1 MPQAQPIIS
10 DFFSRMEGN
19 HNERDD
25 HENGARAGE
34 PIKVTYSYD
43 TNGKMH
49 CIFEEAKSKKK
60 IEMNLK
66 PEGSKEIKELRSDMS
81 KGKGAINLLI
91 IIGGVVGAL
100 VGFFNM
106 DG

>member
-1 MPQAQPIIS
+1 MARKSNSNLEDHNGIRLTSHEKICAERMAQL
-10 DFFSRMEGN
+10 
-19 HNERDD
+19 
-25 HENGARAGE
+25 
-34 PIKVTYSYD
+34 V
-43 TNGKMH
+43 
-49 CIFEEAKSKKK
+49 KS
-60 IEMNLK
+60 IDEMN
-66 PEGSKEIKELRSDMS
+66 KEIKELRSDMS

>member
-1 MPQAQPIIS
+1 MVRKKSNSNLEDHNGIRLSSHEKICSERMAQL
-10 DFFSRMEGN
+10 
-19 HNERDD
+19 
-25 HENGARAGE
+25 
-34 PIKVTYSYD
+34 V
-43 TNGKMH
+43 
-49 CIFEEAKSKKK
+49 KS
-60 IEMNLK
+60 IDEMK
-66 PEGSKEIKELRSDMS
+66 KEIKELRSDMS

>member
-1 MPQAQPIIS
+1 MARKSNSNMEDHNGIRLTSHEKICAE
-10 DFFSRMEGN
+10 RMGQL
-19 HNERDD
+19 
-25 HENGARAGE
+25 
-34 PIKVTYSYD
+34 V
-43 TNGKMH
+43 
-49 CIFEEAKSKKK
+49 KS
-60 IEMNLK
+60 IDEMK
-66 PEGSKEIKELRSDMS
+66 KEIKELRSDMS

>member
-1 MPQAQPIIS
+1 MARKSNSNLEDHNGIRLTSHEKICAERMAQL
-10 DFFSRMEGN
+10 
-19 HNERDD
+19 
-25 HENGARAGE
+25 
-34 PIKVTYSYD
+34 V
-43 TNGKMH
+43 
-49 CIFEEAKSKKK
+49 KS
-60 IEMNLK
+60 IDEMK
-66 PEGSKEIKELRSDMS
+66 KEIKELRNDMS

>member
-1 MPQAQPIIS
+1 MA
-10 DFFSRMEGN
+10 
-19 HNERDD
+19 
-25 HENGARAGE
+25 
-34 PIKVTYSYD
+34 
-43 TNGKMH
+43 
-49 CIFEEAKSKKK
+49 SKKRINSNLEDHNGIRLSSHEK
-60 IEMNLK
+60 ICAERMGQLIKSIDEMK
-66 PEGSKEIKELRSDMS
+66 KEIKELRSDMA

>member
-1 MPQAQPIIS
+1 MVL
-10 DFFSRMEGN
+10 DYHLTKKFVLKRMGQL
-19 HNERDD
+19 
-25 HENGARAGE
+25 
-34 PIKVTYSYD
+34 V
-43 TNGKMH
+43 
-49 CIFEEAKSKKK
+49 KS
-60 IEMNLK
+60 IDEMK
-66 PEGSKEIKELRSDMS
+66 KEIKELRSDMS

>member
-1 MPQAQPIIS
+1 MDKEFNSNIEDHNGIRLTSHEKICAE
-10 DFFSRMEGN
+10 RMSQL
-19 HNERDD
+19 
-25 HENGARAGE
+25 
-34 PIKVTYSYD
+34 IKSID
-43 TNGKMH
+43 
-49 CIFEEAKSKKK
+49 
-60 IEMNLK
+60 EMK
-66 PEGSKEIKELRSDMS
+66 KEIKELRNDMS